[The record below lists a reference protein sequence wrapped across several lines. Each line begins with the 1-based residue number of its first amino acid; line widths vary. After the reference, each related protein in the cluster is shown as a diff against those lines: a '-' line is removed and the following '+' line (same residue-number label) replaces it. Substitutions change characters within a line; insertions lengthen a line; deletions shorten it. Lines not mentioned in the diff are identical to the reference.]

1 MADTAQDSKLTVEAL
16 GDRQIRAERVFNAPR
31 EKVYRAMTD
40 PELIPQWW
48 GRHKDTMTVEELD
61 VRVGG
66 RWRFVSESEDGRHGF
81 SGVFRELEEP
91 SRVVQTFEWDGMPGY
106 ISVDSAELE
115 DLGDGRTR
123 ATYRLDGDPGRVLGM
138 MIRGPVEGRLR
149 EILVGGRPGELAE
162 RMGA

>member
-31 EKVYRAMTD
+31 EKVYKAMTD

-48 GRHKDTMTVEELD
+48 GRHKDTTTIEELD

-123 ATYRLDGDPGRVLGM
+123 VISTSTFHFGEERDGMLSSGMEIGMGESYDRL
-138 MIRGPVEGRLR
+138 E
-149 EILVGGRPGELAE
+149 ELLE
-162 RMGA
+162 TL